1 MQRQLPLQSL
11 FILIFLLGCGESK
24 HLSEARK
31 AALDSKSTDQEAL
44 QSIAAWCS
52 WNPSETRYTGANVD
66 PWQDGYRVTA
76 GYILNPQRRFI
87 KSVDDFKHAV
97 RVEAAAMVICMF
109 RAGKSRKI
117 RRIELS
123 VALPL
128 EQTSQ
133 LAALDHQRF
142 PLWVA
147 HAAVPAGDAVSCAV
161 GGLPSVC
168 DLDADRAGSVVGTKQ
183 FLGRCLEAFS
193 VFQ

>member
-11 FILIFLLGCGESK
+11 FIMIFLLGCGESK

-31 AALDSKSTDQEAL
+31 AAADSKSTDQEAL

-52 WNPSETRYTGANVD
+52 WNPSGTRYTGANVE
-66 PWQDGYRVTA
+66 PWQDGYRVTG

-87 KSVDDFKHAV
+87 KSVEDFKHAV

-109 RAGKSRKI
+109 RAGRSRKI
-117 RRIELS
+117 KRIELS

-133 LAALDHQRF
+133 LVNRFEIEEKDVVEIPNFENQRGPLDEK
-142 PLWVA
+142 
-147 HAAVPAGDAVSCAV
+147 
-161 GGLPSVC
+161 GLEFYI
-168 DLDADRAGSVVGTKQ
+168 ADSKLKATTDNWEGIIVRN
-183 FLGRCLEAFS
+183 
-193 VFQ
+193 